1 MASKDPSSRRSTPRR
16 KPQPATTPEP
26 RTRKTARRVNPAGFD
41 SDFGVALA
49 VVPALRRRPDA

>member
-1 MASKDPSSRRSTPRR
+1 MASKDPSSRRSAPRR
-16 KPQPATTPEP
+16 KPQPATPEP
-26 RTRKTARRVNPAGFD
+26 RTRKPARRVNPAGFD